1 MKQVTPW
8 SLLVAFVGLP
18 VLLVGINEQI
28 PDSPSAPATDVAITL
43 FDALGS
49 WMGVI
54 FLLVAVAIVAG
65 WSFSYDGGG
74 F

>member
-1 MKQVTPW
+1 MFG
-8 SLLVAFVGLP
+8 SLPLV
-18 VLLVGINEQI
+18 LVGINEHI
-28 PDSPSAPATDVAITL
+28 PGSNTAPATDVATTL

-49 WMGVI
+49 WLGVI
-54 FLLVAVAIVAG
+54 FLLAAVAILAG